1 MKHLIVS
8 LTIGACLLLPSA
20 GMGQSVTK
28 NPPSKQPG
36 TNAGVNCGTATGPNT
51 PGNAAMAQGAPFNS
65 LTPGTAGGVYANVFN
80 GGGSSLNSNNLSA
93 TSQYDIA
100 CANTQAP

>member
-8 LTIGACLLLPSA
+8 LTVGACLLDSSDGMTRA
-20 GMGQSVTK
+20 GQTGTK
-28 NPPSKQPG
+28 TPPSHQPG
-36 TNAGVNCGTATGPNT
+36 TNAGVNCNTSTGQNT
-51 PGNAAMAQGAPFNS
+51 PGNAATMSPGAPFNS
-65 LTPGTAGGVYANVFN
+65 NGTSGGVYANVSN

-100 CANTQAP
+100 CAQVP